1 MFRRSLQVGRPHR
14 TVPTFIL
21 LLAAAA
27 LLAACSGPT
36 SMLSAVGGPIG
47 DVAQPGGEPAQPVPM
62 SGNGESDTGNS
73 TAARDVAGP
82 HDDAL
87 IVRTAQLGLQV
98 ADVDAALSKAQQA
111 VGGLGGYIGA
121 STRSLQDD
129 QPVATVTYR
138 VPVERWDEALT
149 ALRGLATKVLSEQT
163 DAMEVTAQAVD
174 LDARIKNLRATETA
188 LQGVLEK
195 AVKIPDILEV
205 QAQLSQTREQIEQ
218 LVAQRAELGDRAAL
232 GTVQVAYGIEVVAV
246 TQATQS
252 WDPAAEVDQATA
264 TLVDILQTVASVGIW
279 FTIVLLPLLV
289 VVAIVGLVVAFI
301 ARRRGVLRRP
311 GPPATFPA
319 AGADG

>member
-1 MFRRSLQVGRPHR
+1 MVPRSLRVGRPRR
-14 TVPTFIL
+14 TAPTLIL
-21 LLAAAA
+21 LLATAA
-27 LLAACSGPT
+27 LVAACSG
-36 SMLSAVGGPIG
+36 SAMKLSAVGDPIG
-47 DVAQPGGEPAQPVPM
+47 NGIQTGGAPAQPEPLAG
-62 SGNGESDTGNS
+62 SGEGDTSGSN
-73 TAARDVAGP
+73 TARDASAQR
-82 HDDAL
+82 DDAL

-98 ADVDAALSKAQQA
+98 TDVDGALVKAQQA
-111 VGGLGGYIGA
+111 IGGLGGYIGA

-129 QPVATVTYR
+129 HPVATVTYR

-149 ALRGLATKVLSEQT
+149 ALRGIATKVLTEQT

-218 LVAQRAELGDRAAL
+218 LVAQRTELGDRAAL
-232 GTVQVAYGIEVVAV
+232 GTIQVAYGVEIVAV

-264 TLVDILQTVASVGIW
+264 TLVDILQSLASAGIW
-279 FTIVLLPLLV
+279 FAIVWLPVLAALAVIVLAIV
-289 VVAIVGLVVAFI
+289 VVV
-301 ARRRGVLRRP
+301 RRTGALRRP

-319 AGADG
+319 AGAE

>member
-1 MFRRSLQVGRPHR
+1 MFRRSLQVGHPHR
-14 TVPTFIL
+14 TVPTLIL
-21 LLAAAA
+21 VLSAAA
-27 LLAACSGPT
+27 LLAACSG
-36 SMLSAVGGPIG
+36 SVMKLSAVGDPID
-47 DVAQPGGEPAQPVPM
+47 DVAQPGGQPAQPVPM
-62 SGNGESDTGNS
+62 SGNGESGTSGLS
-73 TAARDVAGP
+73 AARDAAAP

-98 ADVDAALSKAQQA
+98 ADVDAALTKAQQA
-111 VGGLGGYIGA
+111 IGGLGGYIGA
-121 STRSLQDD
+121 STRSLDND
-129 QPVATVTYR
+129 HPVATVTYR

-252 WDPAAEVDQATA
+252 WDPAAQVDQATA
-264 TLVDILQTVASVGIW
+264 TLVDILQTVASLGIW
-279 FTIVLLPLLV
+279 FAIVLLPLLV
-289 VVAIVGLVVAFI
+289 AVGIVVLIVAVI
-301 ARRRGVLRRP
+301 ARRRGALRRP
-311 GPPATFPA
+311 GPPAAFPA
-319 AGADG
+319 AGAEG